1 MSIIL
6 GIIALSITIFF
17 HEFGHFI
24 AAKLCKI
31 EVEAFSVG
39 MGPVLLHKKIRGT
52 DFRLSLV
59 PLGGYCALKGE
70 NAFQNAID
78 ADLSEIPK
86 EKGTFYENPL
96 KRILI
101 AFSGPFANVVFSVI
115 AYFVIALIGYSYTTT
130 GTKIILANEIY
141 PEISSVAEQSGLHT
155 GDEIIAINDKK
166 VDSFQEMYTIIA
178 TNPKKKMNFTVL
190 RDNQIYHFSMTPQ
203 LEKST
208 GAGKIGVLSWID
220 PVITEIEPGSEAD
233 IAGLKV
239 NDLIKSVDNT
249 EIKNTAD
256 FIKAVENKQN
266 VNLKI
271 ERYGKLIE
279 LNLPINYNHDN
290 GSLLTGLSFPYK
302 TVEVK
307 ATSVFSALLS
317 GFKQTG
323 ENIAITLKTLK
334 LLFSGIDLTN
344 AVSGP
349 VRITVMLGD
358 TAKTGFAEGFSTGTV
373 SVLSFLAIIS
383 ISLFIMNLLPLPIL
397 DGGLILFAFIELV
410 RGKGLRPKTIYQF
423 QKIGI
428 VLIVL
433 LFIFAF
439 SGDLRYLLFNGR

>member
-1 MSIIL
+1 MTIVL
-6 GIIALSITIFF
+6 GILALSVIIIF
-17 HEFGHFI
+17 HELGHFI

-39 MGPVLLHKKIRGT
+39 MGPILLHKTIHGT
-52 DFRLSLV
+52 DFRISLV
-59 PLGGYCALKGE
+59 PLGGYCTLKGE

-86 EKGTFYENPL
+86 TKGTFYENPL
-96 KRILI
+96 KRMLI

-115 AYFVIALIGYSYTTT
+115 AYFIIALVGYSYQTT

-141 PEISSVAEQSGLHT
+141 PEIPSAAEQAGLRS
-155 GDEIIAINDKK
+155 GDEITAINGKNIDN
-166 VDSFQEMYTIIA
+166 FQEMYTIIA
-178 TNPKKKMNFTVL
+178 TNPNKKMDFTVL
-190 RDNQIYHFSMTPQ
+190 RDNQVYRFSLTPQ

-208 GAGKIGVLSWID
+208 GAGKIGVLSWTD
-220 PVITEIEPGSEAD
+220 PIITEIKPGSEAEN
-233 IAGLKV
+233 AGLKV
-239 NDLIKSVDNT
+239 NDIIKLVDNS
-249 EIKNTAD
+249 EIKNTAG
-256 FIKAVENKQN
+256 FIKAIENKQN
-266 VNLKI
+266 VKLTI
-271 ERYGKLIE
+271 ERNGKLIE
-279 LNLPINYNHDN
+279 LNLPINYNKDN
-290 GSLLTGLSFPYK
+290 GSFLTGLSFPYK

-307 ATSVFSALLS
+307 ATSIFSALIS

-323 ENIAITLKTLK
+323 ENIALTLKTLK

-358 TAKTGFAEGFSTGTV
+358 TAKAGFAEGFATGTV

-397 DGGLILFAFIELV
+397 DGGLILFALIEFV
-410 RGKGLRPKTIYQF
+410 CGKGLKPKLIYNF
-423 QKIGI
+423 QKIGF
-428 VLIVL
+428 VLIAL

>member
-1 MSIIL
+1 MTIIL
-6 GIIALSITIFF
+6 GIIALSVIIIF

-31 EVEAFSVG
+31 EVDAFSLG

-52 DFRLSLV
+52 DFRLSLI

-70 NAFQNAID
+70 NAFQNSID

-96 KRILI
+96 KRIFI

-115 AYFVIALIGYSYTTT
+115 AYFFIALIGYSYQTT

-141 PEISSVAEQSGLHT
+141 PEIPSAAEHAGLRT
-155 GDEIIAINDKK
+155 GDEITAINGKN
-166 VDSFQEMYTIIA
+166 VDNFQEMYTIIA
-178 TNPKKKMNFTVL
+178 TNPNKQMDFEVL
-190 RDNQIYHFSMTPQ
+190 RNNNTYHFLLTPQ

-208 GAGKIGVLSWID
+208 GAGKIGVLSWTD
-220 PVITEIEPGSEAD
+220 PVIAEISPDSDAAK
-233 IAGLKV
+233 AGLKV
-239 NDLIKSVDNT
+239 NDIIKKADNI
-249 EIKNTAD
+249 EITNTAD
-256 FIKAVENKQN
+256 FMKAIKNKRNVALTVERN
-266 VNLKI
+266 
-271 ERYGKLIE
+271 GKLIE
-279 LNLPINYNHDN
+279 LNLPINYNQDN
-290 GSLLTGLSFPYK
+290 GGYITGISFPYK

-307 ATSVFSALLS
+307 ANSIFSALAS
-317 GFKQTG
+317 GFKETG
-323 ENIAITLKTLK
+323 ENIAVTIKTLK

-349 VRITVMLGD
+349 VRITLMLGD
-358 TAKTGFAEGFSTGTV
+358 TAKAGFSAGLAEGIV

-397 DGGLILFAFIELV
+397 DGGLILFAFIEFV
-410 RGKGLRPKTIYQF
+410 RGKGLKPKTIYQF

-428 VLIVL
+428 VLIAL

-439 SGDLRYLLFNGR
+439 SGDLRYLFFNGR

>member
-1 MSIIL
+1 MTIVL
-6 GIIALSITIFF
+6 GILALSVIIIF

-96 KRILI
+96 KRIFI

-115 AYFVIALIGYSYTTT
+115 AYFIIALIGYSYTTT
-130 GTKIILANEIY
+130 STKIILANEIY
-141 PEISSVAEQSGLHT
+141 PEISSAAEKAGLLT
-155 GDEIIAINDKK
+155 GDEITAINGKSIDN
-166 VDSFQEMYTIIA
+166 FQEMFTIIA
-178 TNPKKKMNFTVL
+178 TNPNKKMDFEVL
-190 RDNQIYHFSMTPQ
+190 RNNQLYHFSLTPQ

-208 GAGKIGVLSWID
+208 GAGKIGVLSWTD
-220 PVITEIEPGSEAD
+220 PIISEIEPDSDAD
-233 IAGLKV
+233 KAGLRI
-239 NDLIKSVDNT
+239 NDIIKSVDNI
-249 EIKNTAD
+249 EIANTAG
-256 FIKAVENKQN
+256 FLKAIENKQN
-266 VNLKI
+266 VKLTI
-271 ERYGKLIE
+271 ERNGGLIE
-279 LNLPINYNHDN
+279 LNLPINYNKDN
-290 GSLLTGLSFPYK
+290 GSFLTGFSFPYK

-307 ATSVFSALLS
+307 ATSIFSALIS
-317 GFKQTG
+317 GFKETG
-323 ENIAITLKTLK
+323 QNIAVTFKTLK

-358 TAKTGFAEGFSTGTV
+358 TAKAGFSEGFATGTV

-397 DGGLILFAFIELV
+397 DGGLILFALIELV
-410 RGKGLRPKTIYQF
+410 RGKGLKPKTIYQF

-439 SGDLRYLLFNGR
+439 SGDLRYLFFNGR

>member
-1 MSIIL
+1 MTIIL
-6 GIIALSITIFF
+6 GILALSVIIIF

-59 PLGGYCALKGE
+59 PLGGYCALIGE

-141 PEISSVAEQSGLHT
+141 PEISSAAKKAGLRT
-155 GDEIIAINDKK
+155 GDEITAINGKT
-166 VDSFQEMYTIIA
+166 VDNFQEMYMIIA
-178 TNPKKKMNFTVL
+178 TNPNKLMDFEVL
-190 RDNQIYHFSMTPQ
+190 RNNQTYHFSLTPQ

-208 GAGKIGVLSWID
+208 GAGKIGVLSWTD
-220 PVITEIEPGSEAD
+220 PIISEIVPDSDAGK
-233 IAGLKV
+233 AGLRV
-239 NDLIKSVDNT
+239 NDIIVSVDNIQ
-249 EIKNTAD
+249 IKNTAD
-256 FIKAVENKQN
+256 FLKAIENKHN
-266 VNLKI
+266 VKLEV
-271 ERYGKLIE
+271 ERNGNLIE
-279 LNLPINYNHDN
+279 LNLPINYNQDN
-290 GSLLTGLSFPYK
+290 GGYITGLTFPYK

-307 ATSVFSALLS
+307 ADSFFSALAS
-317 GFKQTG
+317 GFKETG
-323 ENIAITLKTLK
+323 ENIAVTLKTLK

-349 VRITVMLGD
+349 VRITLMLGD
-358 TAKTGFAEGFSTGTV
+358 TAKAGFSAGFAEGTV

-397 DGGLILFAFIELV
+397 DGGLILFALIELV
-410 RGKGLRPKTIYQF
+410 RGKGLKPKTIYQF
-423 QKIGI
+423 QKVGI

-439 SGDLRYLLFNGR
+439 SGDLRYLFFNGR

>member
-1 MSIIL
+1 MTIIL
-6 GIIALSITIFF
+6 GILALSVIIIF

-31 EVEAFSVG
+31 EVDAFSLG
-39 MGPVLLHKKIRGT
+39 LGPVLLHTKIRGT
-52 DFRLSLV
+52 DFRLSLI

-115 AYFVIALIGYSYTTT
+115 AYFFIALIGYSYQTT

-141 PEISSVAEQSGLHT
+141 PEISSAAEQAGLRT
-155 GDEIIAINDKK
+155 GDEITAINGKT
-166 VDSFQEMYTIIA
+166 VDNFQEMYTIIA
-178 TNPKKKMNFTVL
+178 TNPNKQMDFEVL
-190 RDNQIYHFSMTPQ
+190 RNNQTYHFLLTPQ

-208 GAGKIGVLSWID
+208 GAGKIGVLSWTD
-220 PVITEIEPGSEAD
+220 PVIAEISPDSDAAK
-233 IAGLKV
+233 AGLKL
-239 NDLIKSVDNT
+239 NDIIKKADNI
-249 EIKNTAD
+249 EITNTAG
-256 FIKAVENKQN
+256 FMKAIENKRN
-266 VNLKI
+266 VELTV
-271 ERYGKLIE
+271 ERSGKLIE
-279 LNLPINYNHDN
+279 LNLPINYNQDN
-290 GSLLTGLSFPYK
+290 GAYSTGFSFPYK
-302 TVEVK
+302 TVQVK
-307 ATSVFSALLS
+307 SDSFFGAIAS

-323 ENIAITLKTLK
+323 EN
-334 LLFSGIDLTN
+334 IDLTN

-349 VRITVMLGD
+349 VRITLMLGD
-358 TAKTGFAEGFSTGTV
+358 TAKAGFSAGLAEGTV

-410 RGKGLRPKTIYQF
+410 RGKGLKPKTIYQF

-428 VLIVL
+428 VLIAL

-439 SGDLRYLLFNGR
+439 SGDLRYLFFNGR

>member
-1 MSIIL
+1 MTIIL
-6 GIIALSITIFF
+6 GIIALSVIIIF

-31 EVEAFSVG
+31 EVDAFSLG

-115 AYFVIALIGYSYTTT
+115 AYFFIALIGYSYQTT

-141 PEISSVAEQSGLHT
+141 PEISSAAEQAGLRT
-155 GDEIIAINDKK
+155 GDEITAINGKT
-166 VDSFQEMYTIIA
+166 VDNFQEMYTIIA
-178 TNPKKKMNFTVL
+178 TNPNKQMDFEVL
-190 RDNQIYHFSMTPQ
+190 RNNQTYHFLLTPQ

-208 GAGKIGVLSWID
+208 GAGKIGVLSWTD
-220 PVITEIEPGSEAD
+220 PVIAEIPPDSDAAK
-233 IAGLKV
+233 AGLKL
-239 NDLIKSVDNT
+239 NDIIKKADNI
-249 EIKNTAD
+249 EITNTAD
-256 FIKAVENKQN
+256 FMKAIENKRN
-266 VNLKI
+266 VALTV
-271 ERYGKLIE
+271 ERNGNLIE
-279 LNLPINYNHDN
+279 LNLPINYNQDN
-290 GSLLTGLSFPYK
+290 GGYITGISFPYK

-307 ATSVFSALLS
+307 ANSIFSALTS
-317 GFKQTG
+317 GFKETG
-323 ENIAITLKTLK
+323 ENIAVTIKTLK

-349 VRITVMLGD
+349 VRITLMLGD
-358 TAKTGFAEGFSTGTV
+358 TAKAGFSAGLAEGIV

-397 DGGLILFAFIELV
+397 DGGLILFAFIEFV
-410 RGKGLRPKTIYQF
+410 RGKGLKPKTIYQF

-428 VLIVL
+428 VLIAL

-439 SGDLRYLLFNGR
+439 SGDLRYLFFNGR

>member
-1 MSIIL
+1 MTIIL
-6 GIIALSITIFF
+6 GIIALSVIIIF

-31 EVEAFSVG
+31 EVDAFSLG

-52 DFRLSLV
+52 DFRLSLI

-96 KRILI
+96 KRIFI

-115 AYFVIALIGYSYTTT
+115 AYFFIALIGYSYQTT

-141 PEISSVAEQSGLHT
+141 PEIPSAAEQAGLRT
-155 GDEIIAINDKK
+155 GDEITAINGKNIDN
-166 VDSFQEMYTIIA
+166 FQDMYTIIA
-178 TNPKKKMNFTVL
+178 TNPNKQMDFEIL
-190 RDNQIYHFSMTPQ
+190 RNNNTYHFLLTPQ

-208 GAGKIGVLSWID
+208 GAGKIGVLSWTD
-220 PVITEIEPGSEAD
+220 PVIAEISPDSDAAK
-233 IAGLKV
+233 AGLKV
-239 NDLIKSVDNT
+239 NDIIKKADNI
-249 EIKNTAD
+249 EITNTAD
-256 FIKAVENKQN
+256 FMKAIENKRN
-266 VNLKI
+266 VALTV
-271 ERYGKLIE
+271 ERNGNLIE
-279 LNLPINYNHDN
+279 LNLPINYNQDN
-290 GSLLTGLSFPYK
+290 GGYITGISFPYK

-307 ATSVFSALLS
+307 ANSFFSALTS
-317 GFKQTG
+317 GFKETG
-323 ENIAITLKTLK
+323 ENIAVTIKTLK

-349 VRITVMLGD
+349 VRITLMLGD
-358 TAKTGFAEGFSTGTV
+358 TAKAGFSAGLAEGIV

-397 DGGLILFAFIELV
+397 DGGLILFAFIEFV
-410 RGKGLRPKTIYQF
+410 RGKGLKPKTIYQF

-428 VLIVL
+428 VLIAL

-439 SGDLRYLLFNGR
+439 SGDLRYLFFNGR

>member
-1 MSIIL
+1 MTIIL
-6 GIIALSITIFF
+6 GIIALSVIIIF
-17 HEFGHFI
+17 HEFGHFL

-31 EVEAFSVG
+31 DVDAFSLG

-52 DFRLSLV
+52 DFRLSLI

-96 KRILI
+96 KRIFI

-115 AYFVIALIGYSYTTT
+115 AYFFIALIGYSYQTT

-141 PEISSVAEQSGLHT
+141 PEISSAAEQAGLRT
-155 GDEIIAINDKK
+155 GDEITAINGKT
-166 VDSFQEMYTIIA
+166 VDNFQEMYTIIA
-178 TNPKKKMNFTVL
+178 TNPNKQMDFEVL
-190 RDNQIYHFSMTPQ
+190 RNNQTYHFLITPQ

-208 GAGKIGVLSWID
+208 GAGKIGVLSWTD
-220 PVITEIEPGSEAD
+220 PVIAEISPDSDAAK
-233 IAGLKV
+233 AGLKV
-239 NDLIKSVDNT
+239 NDIIKKADNI
-249 EIKNTAD
+249 EITNTAD
-256 FIKAVENKQN
+256 FMKAIKNKRNVALTVERN
-266 VNLKI
+266 
-271 ERYGKLIE
+271 GKLIE
-279 LNLPINYNHDN
+279 LNLPINYNQDN
-290 GSLLTGLSFPYK
+290 GGYITGISFPYK

-307 ATSVFSALLS
+307 ANSIFSALAS
-317 GFKQTG
+317 GFKETG
-323 ENIAITLKTLK
+323 ENIAVTIKTLK

-349 VRITVMLGD
+349 VRITLMLGD
-358 TAKTGFAEGFSTGTV
+358 TAKAGFSAGLAEGIV

-397 DGGLILFAFIELV
+397 DGGLILFAFIEFV
-410 RGKGLRPKTIYQF
+410 RGKGLKPKTIYQF

-428 VLIVL
+428 VLIAL

-439 SGDLRYLLFNGR
+439 SGDLRYLFFNGR

>member
-1 MSIIL
+1 MTIIL
-6 GIIALSITIFF
+6 GIIALSVIIIF
-17 HEFGHFI
+17 HEFGHFL

-31 EVEAFSVG
+31 EVDAFSLG

-96 KRILI
+96 KRIFI

-115 AYFVIALIGYSYTTT
+115 AYFFIALIGYSYQTT

-141 PEISSVAEQSGLHT
+141 PEIPSAAEQAGLRT
-155 GDEIIAINDKK
+155 GDEITAINGKNIDN
-166 VDSFQEMYTIIA
+166 FQDMYTIIA
-178 TNPKKKMNFTVL
+178 TNPNKQMDFEVL
-190 RDNQIYHFSMTPQ
+190 RNNNTYHFLLTPQ

-208 GAGKIGVLSWID
+208 GAGKIGVLSWTD
-220 PVITEIEPGSEAD
+220 PVIAEISPDSDAAK
-233 IAGLKV
+233 AGLKV
-239 NDLIKSVDNT
+239 NDIIKKADNI
-249 EIKNTAD
+249 EITNTAD
-256 FIKAVENKQN
+256 FMKAIENKRN
-266 VNLKI
+266 VALTV
-271 ERYGKLIE
+271 ERNGNLIE
-279 LNLPINYNHDN
+279 LNLPINYNQDN
-290 GSLLTGLSFPYK
+290 GGYITGISFPYK

-307 ATSVFSALLS
+307 ANSFFSALAS
-317 GFKQTG
+317 GFKETG
-323 ENIAITLKTLK
+323 ENIAVTIKTLK

-349 VRITVMLGD
+349 VRITLMLGD
-358 TAKTGFAEGFSTGTV
+358 TAKAGFSAGLAEGIV

-397 DGGLILFAFIELV
+397 DGGLILFAFIEFV
-410 RGKGLRPKTIYQF
+410 RGKGLKPKTIYQF

-428 VLIVL
+428 VLIAL

-439 SGDLRYLLFNGR
+439 SGDLRYLFFNGR

>member
-1 MSIIL
+1 MTIVL
-6 GIIALSITIFF
+6 GILALSVIIIF

-39 MGPVLLHKKIRGT
+39 MGPVLLHKTIRGT
-52 DFRLSLV
+52 DFRISLV
-59 PLGGYCALKGE
+59 PLGGYCTLKGE

-78 ADLSEIPK
+78 ADLPDIPK
-86 EKGTFYENPL
+86 TKGTFYENPL
-96 KRILI
+96 KRMLI

-115 AYFVIALIGYSYTTT
+115 AYFIIALVGYSYQTT

-141 PEISSVAEQSGLHT
+141 PEISSAAEQAGLRT
-155 GDEIIAINDKK
+155 GDEITAINGKNIDN
-166 VDSFQEMYTIIA
+166 FQEMFTIIA
-178 TNPKKKMNFTVL
+178 TNPNKKMDFTVL
-190 RDNQIYHFSMTPQ
+190 RDNQIYHFSLTPQ

-208 GAGKIGVLSWID
+208 GAGKIGVLSWTD
-220 PVITEIEPGSEAD
+220 PIITEIQPDSDAD
-233 IAGLKV
+233 HAGLKA
-239 NDLIKSVDNT
+239 NDIIKSVDNI
-249 EIKNTAD
+249 EIKNTAG

-266 VNLKI
+266 VKLSI
-271 ERYGKLIE
+271 ERNGKLIE
-279 LNLPINYNHDN
+279 LNLPINYNKDT
-290 GSLLTGLSFPYK
+290 GSFLTGFSFPYK

-307 ATSVFSALLS
+307 STSLFSALIS

-323 ENIAITLKTLK
+323 ENIALTIKTLK

-358 TAKTGFAEGFSTGTV
+358 TAKAGFSEGFATGIV

-397 DGGLILFAFIELV
+397 DGGLILFALIELV
-410 RGKGLRPKTIYQF
+410 RGKGLKPKTIYQF

-439 SGDLRYLLFNGR
+439 SGDLRYLFFNGR